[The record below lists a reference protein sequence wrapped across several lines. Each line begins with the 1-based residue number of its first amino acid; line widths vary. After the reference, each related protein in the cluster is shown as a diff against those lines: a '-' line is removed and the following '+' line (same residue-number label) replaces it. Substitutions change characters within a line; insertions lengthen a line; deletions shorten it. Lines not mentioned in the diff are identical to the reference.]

1 MQYIYYINSVSRC
14 VQPFDFARTCC
25 FLQNQTIELKKK
37 YTKIYHN
44 FLSKFI
50 ILVWTVFIDK
60 GHMGHRLGTSVT
72 LSKDKEKIFVHVCT
86 DARLQTIFGV
96 RD

>member
-1 MQYIYYINSVSRC
+1 
-14 VQPFDFARTCC
+14 
-25 FLQNQTIELKKK
+25 
-37 YTKIYHN
+37 
-44 FLSKFI
+44 
-50 ILVWTVFIDK
+50 
-60 GHMGHRLGTSVT
+60 MGHRLGTSVT